1 LATSLGSFPALYGE
15 LVAEKD
21 ASRPSTSCSGTLSS
35 SPPHVDRFQA
45 DVVETELD
53 AYDRR
58 RVRDRPYRRQREPD
72 RFGTSEHYG
81 WAEDKFRQYR
91 VPQLTKRFREARRSS
106 GFNLG

>member
-1 LATSLGSFPALYGE
+1 M
-15 LVAEKD
+15 
-21 ASRPSTSCSGTLSS
+21 
-35 SPPHVDRFQA
+35 
-45 DVVETELD
+45 ETELD

-81 WAEDKFRQYR
+81 WAEDKFRQYS
-91 VPQLTKRFREARRSS
+91 VPQLSDFGKLVRSS